1 MDTQIL
7 KLSEPYEY
15 IYCNGEVG
23 KHIATYI
30 VGETKIDENGEYHL
44 ETHSHPIVKYWNSP
58 QGVVWDKAE
67 LTDCE
72 VLCDDTDKRVDIYT
86 FNLLCYQRAEQV
98 HDEEEASGEMNPTFS
113 PSGEGMELKR
123 KLRNY
128 GIGFVANEGR
138 ETLEIAVEVGQ
149 CSDGYFAQ
157 PVGGAD
163 SLDFNLQAK
172 TMDELAQM
180 LTEERQD
187 WEEFY
192 DHVVKV
198 KYSPESSLAMGF
210 VESL

>member
-72 VLCDDTDKRVDIYT
+72 VLCDDTDKRLDIYT
-86 FNLLCYQRAEQV
+86 FNMLCINRAQQL
-98 HDEEEASGEMNPTFS
+98 DEEEEAKGTMCPLNDPAA
-113 PSGEGMELKR
+113 EGHLLRLKLSR
-123 KLRNY
+123 Y
-128 GIGFVANEGR
+128 GIGFKMNNDIKVM
-138 ETLEIAVEVGQ
+138 EIDVEVGK

-157 PVGGAD
+157 TIEPEC
-163 SLDFNLQAK
+163 LNFNLQAK
-172 TMDELAQM
+172 SMDELAKM
-180 LTEERQD
+180 LTEEREF
-187 WEEFY
+187 WEDFY
-192 DHVVKV
+192 KHVVKISYV
-198 KYSPESSLAMGF
+198 PESSMARGF

>member
-30 VGETKIDENGEYHL
+30 VGETKIGENGEYHL

-72 VLCDDTDKRVDIYT
+72 VLCDDTDKRLDIYT
-86 FNLLCYQRAEQV
+86 FNMLCINRAQQL
-98 HDEEEASGEMNPTFS
+98 DEEEEAKGTMCPLNDPAA
-113 PSGEGMELKR
+113 EGHLLRLKLSR
-123 KLRNY
+123 Y
-128 GIGFVANEGR
+128 GIGFKMNNDIKVM
-138 ETLEIAVEVGQ
+138 EIDVEVGK

-157 PVGGAD
+157 TIEPEC
-163 SLDFNLQAK
+163 LNFNLQAK
-172 TMDELAQM
+172 SMDELAKM
-180 LTEERQD
+180 LTEEREF
-187 WEEFY
+187 WEDFY
-192 DHVVKV
+192 KHVVKISYV
-198 KYSPESSLAMGF
+198 PESSMARGF

>member
-1 MDTQIL
+1 MQ
-7 KLSEPYEY
+7 LSEPYEY

-72 VLCDDTDKRVDIYT
+72 VLCDDSDKRIDIYT
-86 FNLLCYQRAEQV
+86 FNMLCTNRAQQL
-98 HDEEEASGEMNPTFS
+98 DEEEEAQGAMCPLNDPVA
-113 PSGEGMELKR
+113 EGNLLRLKLSR
-123 KLRNY
+123 Y
-128 GIGFVANEGR
+128 GIGFKMNNDIKVM
-138 ETLEIAVEVGQ
+138 EIDVEVGK

-157 PVGGAD
+157 TIEPEC
-163 SLDFNLQAK
+163 LNFNLQAK
-172 TMDELAQM
+172 SMDELAKM
-180 LTEERQD
+180 LTEEREF
-187 WEEFY
+187 WEDFY
-192 DHVVKV
+192 KHVVKISFV
-198 KYSPESSLAMGF
+198 PESSMARGF